1 MKFWS
6 VLFLVFFIHST
17 SFAQPFPS
25 PISWFELEGKI
36 GKYSDYQA
44 SYHWNS
50 KELQLNTN
58 DAETLILF
66 KDGTFFYSR
75 ECPNL
80 DHSTTHVS
88 GGYWKEK
95 DNFIEVYS
103 PNDMEETRYVNWIFF
118 IENKSWKKKGNK
130 LVPVGKGLQN
140 TCGENT
146 LVLEKMR
153 RKKGK

>member
-6 VLFLVFFIHST
+6 VLLFLLFIHST
-17 SFAQPFPS
+17 SFAQPSLS
-25 PISWFELEGKI
+25 PINWYELEGKI
-36 GKYSDYQA
+36 GDNTQYHA

-50 KELQLNTN
+50 KEVQLNTN
-58 DAETLILF
+58 DAEILILF

-75 ECPNL
+75 ECPNI
-80 DHSTTHVS
+80 DNSTTHVS
-88 GGYWKEK
+88 GGYWEEK

-103 PNDMEETRYVNWIFF
+103 PSDMEDTRYVNWIFF

-130 LVPVGKGLQN
+130 LVPVGKPIKN

-146 LVLEKMR
+146 LLLEKMGC
-153 RKKGK
+153 KKGK